1 MVPAKDAGRWSSQV
15 KELQLWK
22 TSASRPRS
30 LGFHLAGNKEQLLFA
45 FKYDVL
51 FC

>member
-1 MVPAKDAGRWSSQV
+1 MVPATDVGRWR

-51 FC
+51 LR